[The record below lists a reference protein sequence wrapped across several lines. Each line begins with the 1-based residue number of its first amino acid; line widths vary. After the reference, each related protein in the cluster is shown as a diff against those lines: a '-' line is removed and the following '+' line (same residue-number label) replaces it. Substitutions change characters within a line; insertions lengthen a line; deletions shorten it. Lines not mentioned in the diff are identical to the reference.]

1 MKQEKQS
8 ECLSC
13 RAREATY
20 AVEDCDDEQIKESS
34 LVQELIML
42 VDKLENFIPPE
53 QLCDFHRAEL
63 AETEE

>member
-1 MKQEKQS
+1 MKQEKR

-13 RAREATY
+13 RAREAMF

-53 QLCDFHRAEL
+53 QLCDFHREEL
-63 AETEE
+63 AEMEE